1 MALRLRCAGAW
12 SGGRGGMGGIG
23 GNGSMLNTARH
34 PELAQRTGLPADW
47 YADGLVWP
55 DYAGGGLFN
64 LAVSL
69 ARSCGADVPAN
80 YCDLT
85 LAGGM
90 AASSNWSKA
99 DTLVFFLI
107 DGLGDAFLSRNR
119 NIAPNLWRD
128 RAQSLTSVFPS
139 TTATAITTLM
149 TAEPA
154 AVHGLIGWFVRDEAT
169 GSVVAPLPMRHRGGV
184 AVDDE
189 DLLARLLQTAPM
201 LQTATRASRFV
212 TLPEL
217 ACGPYSRHH
226 RRSVEVNAY
235 ETLDSLAWSV
245 FRADRE
251 MAVSDAGKQKFIYAY
266 SPLLDATGHDFGM
279 ESQQSRDVLARL
291 DHAYA
296 HMRRLLPEAQFVVS
310 ADHGFIDNPAE
321 KQIVLSDH
329 ADLYVMLRGPLTG
342 ERRVAYC
349 HVKPEFQTTF
359 GLRIAERFGDRLH
372 AMPAAL
378 AFDAGLFGPGH
389 STNALLRGGDWLLI
403 PRDDWTLLDNVAG
416 EQGHAMLG
424 VHGGLSAGEMEV
436 PLILSPAPR
445 LTVTHG

>member
-1 MALRLRCAGAW
+1 MALQLWCAGPR
-12 SGGRGGMGGIG
+12 SGGRGDICGI
-23 GNGSMLNTARH
+23 GSMLNTARH
-34 PELAQRTGLPADW
+34 SELAQRTGLPADW

-55 DYAGGGLFN
+55 DYAGSGLFN

-69 ARSCGADVPAN
+69 ARACGADVPAN
-80 YCDLT
+80 YADLALT
-85 LAGGM
+85 GGI
-90 AASSNWSKA
+90 AASGNWDTA

-119 NIAPNLWRD
+119 EIAPALWRD
-128 RAQSLTSVFPS
+128 RVQSLTSVFPS

-154 AVHGLIGWFVRDEAT
+154 AVHGLLGWYVRDEET

-184 AVDDE
+184 AVDDA

-201 LQTATRASRFV
+201 LQTARRDSRFV

-217 ACGPYSRHH
+217 ANGPYSRHH
-226 RRSVEVNAY
+226 RRSASVNAY

-251 MAVSDAGKQKFIYAY
+251 MTESGSQQKFIYAY

-296 HMRRLLPEAQFVVS
+296 QMRHLLPEAQFVVS

-329 ADLYVMLRGPLTG
+329 PDLYSMLRGPLTG

-349 HVKPEFQTTF
+349 HVKPECQTTF
-359 GLRIAERFGDRLH
+359 GLRVAERFGDCLH

-378 AFDAGLFGPGH
+378 AFDAGLFGPGEGV
-389 STNALLRGGDWLLI
+389 NALQRGGDWLLI
-403 PRDDWTLLDNVAG
+403 PRDDWTVLDNVAG
-416 EQGHAMLG
+416 EQGHDMRG
-424 VHGGLSAGEMEV
+424 VHGGLSAGEMDV
-436 PLILSPAPR
+436 PLILSPSAR
-445 LTVTHG
+445 A